1 MIERSHA
8 PAPAPA
14 KVPRHVAIIMDGN
27 RRWAGERNLPPI
39 EGHRAGARALQ
50 QIVRAATA
58 AGIEYLTVY
67 AFSEENWQRSPAEV
81 ALLMDLL
88 RAFAEEQRAP
98 LTAENV
104 RARIL
109 GRSDTLPPATREA
122 LDALSEATSGG
133 TGLQLNIA
141 VNYGGRSELCDAIRA
156 LARDVADGT
165 LEPAAIDGEMFAS
178 RLYTA
183 GLPDPDLLI
192 RTGGELRVSNF
203 LLYQIAYTELWS
215 TPVPW
220 PDFDA
225 SRLDEAL
232 RAYAARQRR
241 FGT

>member
-1 MIERSHA
+1 MIERAHA
-8 PAPAPA
+8 PALAPS

-27 RRWAGERNLPPI
+27 RRWAEERGLAPV
-39 EGHRAGARALQ
+39 EGHRAGATALQ
-50 QIVRAATA
+50 QIARAATA

-67 AFSEENWQRSPAEV
+67 AFSEENWKRSAAEV

-88 RAFAEEQRAP
+88 RAFAEDNSAP
-98 LTAENV
+98 LVAENV

-109 GRSDTLPPATREA
+109 GRSETLPAATRSA
-122 LDALSEATSGG
+122 LDALCAATSGG
-133 TGLQLNIA
+133 TGLQLSIA
-141 VNYGGRSELCDAIRA
+141 VNYGGRSELCDAIRT
-156 LARDVADGT
+156 LARDVANGT

-215 TPVPW
+215 TTVAW

>member
-1 MIERSHA
+1 MIERAHA
-8 PAPAPA
+8 PALAPA

-27 RRWAGERNLPPI
+27 RRWAEEHRLAPV

-50 QIVRAATA
+50 QTVRAATA

-67 AFSEENWQRSPAEV
+67 AFSEENWQRSAAEV

-98 LTAENV
+98 LVAENV
-104 RARIL
+104 RTRIL
-109 GRSDTLPPATREA
+109 GRSETLPPATRGA
-122 LDALSEATSGG
+122 LDALDEATRGG

-215 TPVPW
+215 TPVHW

-225 SRLDEAL
+225 ARLDEAL